1 MQGHTLPGNIPV
13 SRNTFAQ
20 IINTGSAEVLIIT
33 WKKPRGHLMNYIISL
48 SNFFS
53 KENIQNNYTALVM
66 VFFAFKGTLNLKTS
80 LRPVK

>member
-33 WKKPRGHLMNYIISL
+33 SQLPVVNWYDIIGDDTIADAIL
-48 SNFFS
+48 DRLVH
-53 KENIQNNYTALVM
+53 TAYRIE
-66 VFFAFKGTLNLKTS
+66 LNGES
-80 LRPVK
+80 LRKKR